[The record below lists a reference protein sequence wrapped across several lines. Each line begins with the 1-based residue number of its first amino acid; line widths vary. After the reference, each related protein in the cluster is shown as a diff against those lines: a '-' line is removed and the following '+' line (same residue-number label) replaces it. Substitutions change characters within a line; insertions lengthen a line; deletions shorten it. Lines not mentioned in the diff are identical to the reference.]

1 MVKAC
6 GQFVMVGG
14 MLPMEFER
22 EDDPVRMLQSNKAYF
37 REHKAMNKP
46 TNRFHVRTS
55 VESISS
61 LTTCGSVS
69 DFTVYETLGYR
80 QL

>member
-22 EDDPVRMLQSNKAYF
+22 EDDPVRMLQIK
-37 REHKAMNKP
+37 H
-46 TNRFHVRTS
+46 
-55 VESISS
+55 IS
-61 LTTCGSVS
+61 
-69 DFTVYETLGYR
+69 ENIR
-80 QL
+80 Q